1 MRHFTL
7 VKTRMRALGAL
18 AAAAAAVTVLGT
30 AAPASASL
38 SSGNWTAV
46 PLPANYFISRQ
57 TAVAPVSCVWHTQFC
72 MVMASNSTDVRNGNP
87 NAIADGVL
95 VTTDGGQTWTGYNTL
110 PAAFYR
116 GLSLSCWSA
125 SVCGVAGQDI
135 AGEPQVAFTTDGGQ
149 TWTDP
154 TPASWANVDWIA
166 TSIDCV
172 SASTCWLTGL
182 NGPFGNLVDP
192 ILLKTSNLGA
202 SWQDHSN
209 LPASHSTNPDIAYA
223 LQDISCVSAASC
235 VAVGGPNQAGGKG
248 TVVET
253 SNGGRTWTRFASAK
267 LDNFQSV
274 SCVRGIVVPTCF
286 ATGTA
291 YNAQSGA
298 DESVIAA
305 SRTGGRSWSVDQD
318 FSDQNPFYSITCTDA
333 SHCWAGG
340 NGYQNE
346 ALDGTADGGKSWS
359 LVTASQDG
367 IDPGVVSCLS
377 VSVCVATTDD
387 GLWVTTDDG
396 GLAG

>member
-1 MRHFTL
+1 
-7 VKTRMRALGAL
+7 V
-18 AAAAAAVTVLGT
+18 V
-30 AAPASASL
+30 
-38 SSGNWTAV
+38 
-46 PLPANYFISRQ
+46 
-57 TAVAPVSCVWHTQFC
+57 
-72 MVMASNSTDVRNGNP
+72 
-87 NAIADGVL
+87 
-95 VTTDGGQTWTGYNTL
+95 
-110 PAAFYR
+110 
-116 GLSLSCWSA
+116 
-125 SVCGVAGQDI
+125 
-135 AGEPQVAFTTDGGQ
+135 FTTDGGQ

-209 LPASHSTNPDIAYA
+209 LPDSHSTNPDIAYA

-235 VAVGGPNQAGGKG
+235 VAVGGPNQVGGKG

-253 SNGGRTWTRFASAK
+253 ANGGRTWTRFASAK

-274 SCVRGIVVPTCF
+274 SCVRGLVVPTCF
-286 ATGTA
+286 ATGTE
-291 YNAQSGA
+291 YDAQSGA
-298 DESVIAA
+298 DDYVTAA
-305 SRTGGRSWSVDQD
+305 SHTGGRSWGIDQD
-318 FSDQNPFYSITCTDA
+318 LGNAAAFDSMTCTDA

-340 NGYQNE
+340 DGGTS
-346 ALDGTADGGKSWS
+346 ALDGTANGGKSWS
-359 LVTASQDG
+359 LVTASEGNTDAG
-367 IDPGVVSCLS
+367 DVSCLT
-377 VSVCVATTDD
+377 VNVCVATADD